1 MIRLKL
7 WGLAV
12 LGLVGAIFA
21 AIQVG
26 VSKGKNKEK
35 IKQKDRLLDDIHK
48 ANTARRDPDYRKRVF
63 DEDNP

>member
-21 AIQVG
+21 DIQVG
-26 VSKGKNKEK
+26 VSKGKNK
-35 IKQKDRLLDDIHK
+35 
-48 ANTARRDPDYRKRVF
+48 
-63 DEDNP
+63 